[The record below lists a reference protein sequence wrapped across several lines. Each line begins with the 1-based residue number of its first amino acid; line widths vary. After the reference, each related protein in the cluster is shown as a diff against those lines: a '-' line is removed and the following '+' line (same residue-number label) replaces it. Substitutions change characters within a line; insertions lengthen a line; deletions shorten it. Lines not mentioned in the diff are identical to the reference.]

1 MNELLALLG
10 LALVLVLKALL
21 VAAGNAIKNSPY
33 AREQQVAAEDIP
45 GARLAR
51 RLARQTTRFLLSIRL
66 GNGLLRLLALV
77 LALAAYVSLAS
88 ANGGVTVMG
97 VAATM
102 VAAWLISAL
111 VSFLAEGLALRNPSR
126 LGASLSPVVAG
137 MMVLLWPFVW
147 LLQWFSSRIAR
158 PQDGQ
163 AYPLVTEEQ
172 IMTMVEAGEEGG
184 VIEQDERKMIYSI
197 FQLGDTLA
205 REVMVPRIDIMAFG
219 EGTTMVE
226 ATDALLQSGYSRAPV
241 YSRSIDN
248 IIGLVYIK
256 DLLAAW
262 RKGKKERTVANL
274 LREAYFVP
282 EAKKLDDLLTEMQV
296 RRVQMAVVVDEY
308 GGTAGVVTF
317 EDIVEEIVGEIQD
330 EYDTA
335 EEMPYFEVREGEYV
349 VRGRIDLDD
358 LNQIMGADL
367 PKETSETVG
376 GFIYSYLG
384 KVPSPGDVV
393 EASGVRM
400 VVEQVTGRRIR
411 KVRVSRI
418 APISEPTETGSN
430 ETPKSTS

>member
-1 MNELLALLG
+1 
-10 LALVLVLKALL
+10 
-21 VAAGNAIKNSPY
+21 
-33 AREQQVAAEDIP
+33 
-45 GARLAR
+45 
-51 RLARQTTRFLLSIRL
+51 
-66 GNGLLRLLALV
+66 
-77 LALAAYVSLAS
+77 
-88 ANGGVTVMG
+88 
-97 VAATM
+97 
-102 VAAWLISAL
+102 
-111 VSFLAEGLALRNPSR
+111 
-126 LGASLSPVVAG
+126 
-137 MMVLLWPFVW
+137 
-147 LLQWFSSRIAR
+147 
-158 PQDGQ
+158 
-163 AYPLVTEEQ
+163 
-172 IMTMVEAGEEGG
+172 
-184 VIEQDERKMIYSI
+184 
-197 FQLGDTLA
+197 
-205 REVMVPRIDIMAFG
+205 
-219 EGTTMVE
+219 
-226 ATDALLQSGYSRAPV
+226 
-241 YSRSIDN
+241 
-248 IIGLVYIK
+248 
-256 DLLAAW
+256 
-262 RKGKKERTVANL
+262 L

>member
-1 MNELLALLG
+1 
-10 LALVLVLKALL
+10 
-21 VAAGNAIKNSPY
+21 
-33 AREQQVAAEDIP
+33 
-45 GARLAR
+45 
-51 RLARQTTRFLLSIRL
+51 
-66 GNGLLRLLALV
+66 
-77 LALAAYVSLAS
+77 
-88 ANGGVTVMG
+88 
-97 VAATM
+97 
-102 VAAWLISAL
+102 
-111 VSFLAEGLALRNPSR
+111 
-126 LGASLSPVVAG
+126 
-137 MMVLLWPFVW
+137 
-147 LLQWFSSRIAR
+147 
-158 PQDGQ
+158 
-163 AYPLVTEEQ
+163 
-172 IMTMVEAGEEGG
+172 
-184 VIEQDERKMIYSI
+184 
-197 FQLGDTLA
+197 
-205 REVMVPRIDIMAFG
+205 
-219 EGTTMVE
+219 MVE

-241 YSRSIDN
+241 YSGSIDN

-262 RKGKKERTVANL
+262 RKGKKEQTVGNL

-282 EAKKLDDLLTEMQV
+282 EAKKLDDLLTEMQA

-317 EDIVEEIVGEIQD
+317 EDIVEEILGEIQD

-335 EEMPYFEVREGEYV
+335 EEMPYLEVREGEYV

-411 KVRVSRI
+411 KVRVSRMEP
-418 APISEPTETGSN
+418 ASEPTKTGSN
-430 ETPKSTS
+430 EAPQSTS